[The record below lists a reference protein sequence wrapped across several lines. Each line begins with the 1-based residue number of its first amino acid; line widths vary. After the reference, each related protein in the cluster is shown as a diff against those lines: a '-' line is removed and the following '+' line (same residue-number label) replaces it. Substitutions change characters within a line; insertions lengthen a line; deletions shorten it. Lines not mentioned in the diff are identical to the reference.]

1 MKMNFFK
8 LLVAWLLILP
18 QFCKASSV
26 LGFIQQKQDTDTSI
40 IVNDT
45 IADPKIDEVIKSTA
59 PPKRDEVAYV
69 SQVTKYGFKNL
80 FKNYTY
86 NPTIPYSAQVNPY
99 AENYMQSYLKAHGKS
114 LQNLKKKSMSYFNFI
129 DGILS
134 QYGLPKE
141 LKYLAVIES
150 DLKTNALSIA
160 GARGPWQFMSYT
172 AKDYGL
178 QVNQYVD
185 DRTDYFK
192 STNAAAKYLLSLYK
206 DLKDWLLVI
215 AAYNGGPGRVY
226 SAIKKSGSRNFWD
239 LQYYLPQESRNH
251 VKKFIATHYIMETGN
266 VGNNL
271 QAANFDYQSLKE
283 GNALLNPDITAE
295 EDSTS
300 NELAVSGRYKAAI
313 IAKNLEMDIA
323 DFNRYNPG
331 FDNMLA
337 TGASYS
343 LKLPDDKMDLFVANK
358 YPILNECVQ
367 QLLGDIEVS
376 TKTVHK
382 TKGNKSVLKKK

>member
-1 MKMNFFK
+1 MTLNFLRILTACV
-8 LLVAWLLILP
+8 LLFA
-18 QFCKASSV
+18 FSKASSQSTS
-26 LGFIQQKQDTDTSI
+26 QQKQHVDTSI
-40 IVNDT
+40 VQNDT
-45 IADPKIDEVIKSTA
+45 IADPHIEEVIKSTA
-59 PPKRDEVAYV
+59 PPKKEEVAYV

-99 AENYMQSYLKAHGKS
+99 AENYMQDYLHAHGKY
-114 LQNLKKKSMSYFNFI
+114 LQHLKASSMSYFNFI

-150 DLKTNALSIA
+150 DLKTNALSVA

-192 STNAAAKYLLSLYK
+192 STNAAAKYLLNLYK

-226 SAIKKSGSRNFWD
+226 SAINKSGSRDFWK
-239 LQYYLPQESRNH
+239 LQYYLPEESRNH

-266 VGNNL
+266 AGNNL
-271 QAANFDYQSLKE
+271 QGANFDYSSLKD
-283 GNALLNPDITAE
+283 GSVLLNPDITAA

-300 NELAVSGRYKAAI
+300 GKLTISGRYKATI
-313 IAKNLEMDIA
+313 IAKNLGMDLA

-337 TGASYS
+337 TGASYD
-343 LKLPDDKMDLFVANK
+343 LKLPGDKMDLFVANK

-367 QLLGDIEVS
+367 QLLGDINVS
-376 TKTVHK
+376 TKTAYK
-382 TKGNKSVLKKK
+382 TKGKSVTPKNK